1 MSFVYGELE
10 VFVGEVCVMMRCGRE
25 GEKKELADMYKSR
38 DNWHDSGIVGGN
50 QWTIGSLKDAC
61 DNRNCYCEILH
72 DRA

>member
-1 MSFVYGELE
+1 MCCGMRPCLLVWKLRKRREL
-10 VFVGEVCVMMRCGRE
+10 
-25 GEKKELADMYKSR
+25 KKLADMYKSP
-38 DNWHDSGIVGGN
+38 DNRHDSGIVGGN